1 MPLSSTVTADIAVLG
16 AGPSGLTAAHTAAL
30 AGADVVIVDATGEL
44 GGNGAFSSG
53 YMAFAGTSMQRELG
67 IDDTPELFL
76 RDMTAEVERKRAGFD
91 PHFNVPVARR
101 FADRSADG
109 FDYLF
114 GLGFSFGRFVPRPG
128 QHSVSRMLSLRDATD
143 FNRVFGKVIEA
154 AKIRVMFR
162 SRVSDLL
169 SDRDVIVG
177 ARVSRPS
184 GRDFDVRAD
193 RTIVCTGGY
202 QANAELRARYQPRFD
217 PHAPYQG
224 LDTIVGDGQM
234 MIERAGGEL
243 VNMHMV
249 PELVKISSR
258 LVEECIAVNESGRR
272 FCDEAGPYS
281 ERVAALRRQPGGI
294 GYFLCDETTSQRL
307 PQLIADLPGTARHA
321 ATIADAARLIGAPAA
336 VLEST
341 VAQWNSVVESG
352 AARDPEF
359 GRVVFP
365 DPRAGIRR
373 PPFSVVRMKIGT
385 DISAG
390 GALVS
395 PDLEV
400 LRADGTPVPSLYAAG
415 DCCGAVNAAA
425 GLGGV
430 HLASAVTLARVAVQ
444 AAVGTLS

>member
-1 MPLSSTVTADIAVLG
+1 MSLSSTVTADIAVLG

-30 AGADVVIVDATGEL
+30 AGADVVIIDATGEL

-53 YMAFAGTSMQRELG
+53 YMAFAGTSLQREQA
-67 IDDTPELFL
+67 INDTPELFL
-76 RDMTAEVERKRAGFD
+76 HDMMVEVERKRAGFD
-91 PHFNVPVARR
+91 PRFNVPVARR
-101 FADRSADG
+101 FAERSASA
-109 FDYLF
+109 FDYLS

-128 QHSVSRMLSLRDATD
+128 QHSAPRMLSLRDAVD

-154 AKIRVMFR
+154 SKTRVIFR

-169 SDRDVIVG
+169 RDGDVVVG
-177 ARVSRPS
+177 ARVSGPS
-184 GRDFDVRAD
+184 GREFDVQAA

-202 QANAELRARYQPRFD
+202 QASAELRGRYQPRFD

-224 LDTIVGDGQM
+224 LDTIVGDGQL
-234 MIERAGGEL
+234 MIERAGGDL

-249 PELVKISSR
+249 PELVKVSSR
-258 LVEECIAVNESGRR
+258 LVEECIAVNESGQR

-294 GYFLCDETTSQRL
+294 GYFLCDETTVRRL
-307 PQLIADLPGTARHA
+307 PQLIADLPGTPRHA
-321 ATIADAARLIGAPAA
+321 STIADVARLIGAPAA
-336 VLEST
+336 ELEAT
-341 VAQWNSVVESG
+341 VAQWNSLVEGG

-365 DPRAGIRR
+365 DPRVGIRQ
-373 PPFSVVRMKIGT
+373 PPFTVVQMKVGT

-390 GALVS
+390 GALVG

-400 LRADGTPVPSLYAAG
+400 LRADGTAVPNLYAAG

-425 GLGGV
+425 GLGGI
-430 HLASAVTLARVAVQ
+430 HLASAVTLAQVAVE